1 MVERNVHDLRSF
13 VKSSSKVI
21 EMDATLPLYILNV
34 IIVSGMFAVTIYR
47 AWIEKQ
53 NLKGIKK
60 IEMLRAILDKET
72 DTIKDLSGEDFI
84 DLLKTVL
91 KD

>member
-1 MVERNVHDLRSF
+1 
-13 VKSSSKVI
+13 
-21 EMDATLPLYILNV
+21 MDATLPLYILNV
-34 IIVSGMFAVTIYR
+34 IIVAGMFAVTIYR

-53 NLKGIKK
+53 DLNGRKKLEILK
-60 IEMLRAILDKET
+60 AILEKEA
-72 DTIKDLSGEDFI
+72 DTIRGLSGEDFI

>member
-1 MVERNVHDLRSF
+1 MKV
-13 VKSSSKVI
+13 VK
-21 EMDATLPLYILNV
+21 MDATLPLYILNV
-34 IIVSGMFAVTIYR
+34 IIVAGMFAVTIYR

-60 IEMLRAILDKET
+60 IEALRIILEREA
-72 DTIKDLSGEDFI
+72 DTIKGLSGEDFI

>member
-1 MVERNVHDLRSF
+1 
-13 VKSSSKVI
+13 
-21 EMDATLPLYILNV
+21 MDATLPLYILNV
-34 IIVSGMFAVTIYR
+34 IIVAGMFAVTIYR

-53 NLKGIKK
+53 NLNGIKK
-60 IEMLRAILDKET
+60 IELLKAVLEKEA

-84 DLLKTVL
+84 DMLKTVL